1 MLDLLVGTSLAAI
14 VGSAM
19 SAAAGLNAFIPLLTV
34 GLIARFTSVLVL
46 PASMEWLESWPA
58 IIISGVLLL
67 AELVFDKVPGVD
79 HMNDVLQ
86 TAVRPLV
93 GSVIFAAT
101 SAAESIESS
110 SFWQENQWLGFALGL
125 VIALTVHGTKTTA
138 RGFLNAGSAGTA
150 APVASVAE
158 DGAAITLSL
167 SALFIPAIAAIMLF
181 LMALVIVRVVQVDV
195 RRRRKRA
202 AKAAAEAAAEAPEAE
217 PA

>member
-14 VGSAM
+14 VGTSM

-34 GLIARFTSVLVL
+34 GLIARFTTVIVL
-46 PASMEWLESWPA
+46 PASMEWLQSWPA
-58 IIISGVLLL
+58 IIISAVLLI
-67 AELVFDKVPGVD
+67 AEVVFDKVPGVD
-79 HMNDVLQ
+79 HINDVLQ

-101 SAAESIESS
+101 SAAEGVENSQ
-110 SFWQENQWLGFALGL
+110 FWQDNQWLGFALGL
-125 VIALTVHGTKTTA
+125 IIALAVHGTKTTA
-138 RGFLNAGSAGTA
+138 RGFINAGSAGTG

-158 DGAAITLSL
+158 DGAAVTLSL
-167 SALFIPAIAAIMLF
+167 SALFLPAIAAIMLF
-181 LMALVIVRVVQVDV
+181 LMALAIVRVVQLSR

-202 AKAAAEAAAEAPEAE
+202 AQAPVDPK